1 MTPPL
6 CHLAGWI
13 PPALC
18 HRTLRGPPYLYYP
31 ESPKPPHFC
40 YPSGTVGSVRDD
52 EIRRVLTEAN
62 PWWRAAAAGQDPVE
76 AVRSHRLI
84 RDRARHDLGYRP
96 SVLKDLATGPVGDS
110 LVVLTGP
117 RRVGKSVALLDLA
130 AELCGRKDIQPF
142 QVIHVPCDG
151 MAARDLRRAFTLG
164 RELTRPADLDAPRA
178 RIWLLDEVSAIAGW
192 TTIVKAARDGT
203 AVGDDTVVVTGSRWQ
218 ADEDVAG
225 NLLAGRAGSAGLRRV
240 RHLLPMTFR
249 DFATA
254 TRPALLLPEAVH
266 PADLQSPDVAATLDG
281 LRFEVDSYDLAWQDY
296 LSCGGFPRAVAEHSR
311 NGAVSIDYIHDLAA
325 WLRGDVNLE
334 GPPESL
340 PLFLE
345 QLAGRATSP
354 LNVAHT
360 AEALGWTRAVT
371 AARLNRLVSGFGALW
386 CRHHDDS
393 GRPVAGSQPKLYLVD
408 PVLGWMPSRLR
419 AGLRPPQMT
428 ALTEQALGVA
438 LARRIDHLDEGRWVA
453 GDTIGYTRTG
463 SGNEIDLVPVA
474 VPSGGTTLESVPI
487 EGKWVDDG
495 WRSEAKVIENK
506 FRRGILATK
515 SLLDLDHP
523 SWAIPAPL
531 VALMLE

>member
-1 MTPPL
+1 M
-6 CHLAGWI
+6 GQY
-13 PPALC
+13 PPASVIA
-18 HRTLRGPPYLYYP
+18 GFADPPTSVIHEAP
-31 ESPKPPHFC
+31 DPPA
-40 YPSGTVGSVRDD
+40 SVRLTVKWGSVRDD
-52 EIRRVLTEAN
+52 EIRRILTEAN
-62 PWWRAAAAGQDPVE
+62 PWWRAAAAGHDPVD

-130 AELCGRKDIQPF
+130 AELCGRRDIQPF
-142 QVIHVPCDG
+142 QVIHIPCDG
-151 MAARDLRRAFTLG
+151 MAARDLRRTFTLG
-164 RELTRPADLDAPRA
+164 RELTRPADLDAPHA
-178 RIWLLDEVSAIAGW
+178 RIWLLDEVSAIGGW
-192 TTIVKAARDGT
+192 TPIVKAARDGT
-203 AVGDDTVVVTGSRWQ
+203 AVGDDTVVITGSRWRE
-218 ADEDVAG
+218 DEDIAG

-240 RHLLPMTFR
+240 RHLFPMTFR
-249 DFATA
+249 DFSTA
-254 TRPALLLPEAVH
+254 TRPKLLLPEAVH
-266 PADLQSPDVAATLDG
+266 PADLQGPDVAATLDG

-311 NGAVSIDYIHDLAA
+311 NGAVSNDYIRDLAA

-340 PLFLE
+340 PLLLE

-360 AEALGWTRAVT
+360 AETLGWTRPVT
-371 AARLNRLVSGFGALW
+371 AGRLNRLVSGFGALW

-408 PVLGWMPSRLR
+408 PVLAWMPSRLR

-463 SGNEIDLVPVA
+463 SGNEIDLVPVT

-495 WRSEAKVIENK
+495 WRSEAKVIESK
-506 FRRGILATK
+506 FHRGILATK

>member
-1 MTPPL
+1 ML
-6 CHLAGWI
+6 SL
-13 PPALC
+13 
-18 HRTLRGPPYLYYP
+18 TLQW
-31 ESPKPPHFC
+31 
-40 YPSGTVGSVRDD
+40 GSVRDD
-52 EIRRVLTEAN
+52 EIRRILTEAN
-62 PWWRAAAAGQDPVE
+62 PWWRAAAAGQDPVD
-76 AVRSHRLI
+76 AVRSLRLI

-96 SVLKDLATGPVGDS
+96 SILNDLATAPVGDS

-130 AELCGRKDIQPF
+130 AELCGRRDIQPF

-151 MAARDLRRAFTLG
+151 MAARDLRRTFTLG
-164 RELTRPADLDAPRA
+164 RELTRPADLDTPHA
-178 RIWLLDEVSAIAGW
+178 RIWLLDEVSAIGGW

-203 AVGDDTVVVTGSRWQ
+203 AVGDDTVVVTGSRWRE
-218 ADEDVAG
+218 DEDIAG

-266 PADLQSPDVAATLDG
+266 PADLQSPAVAATLDG
-281 LRFEVDSYDLAWQDY
+281 LRYEVDSYDLAWQDY
-296 LSCGGFPRAVAEHSR
+296 LGCGGFPRAVAEHSR
-311 NGAVSIDYIHDLAA
+311 HGAISIDYIRDLAA

-360 AEALGWTRAVT
+360 AEALGWTRPVT
-371 AARLNRLVSGFGALW
+371 AGRLNRLVSGFGALW
-386 CRHHDDS
+386 CRHHDGS

-408 PVLGWMPSRLR
+408 PVLAWMPSRLR
-419 AGLRPPQMT
+419 AALRPPQMT
-428 ALTEQALGVA
+428 ALTEQTLGVA
-438 LARRIDHLDEGRWVA
+438 LARRIDLLDEGRWVA

-463 SGNEIDLVPVA
+463 SGNEIDLVPVT

-506 FRRGILATK
+506 FHRGILATK